1 MAKAQ
6 PQKVAELLKR
16 MAVYGA
22 SADQVPPTI
31 FWPFNETAH
40 GVAPWNYQCPQ
51 CKHSGAQLDSQGRR
65 HFDPWCDDVVCGVGP
80 PAPPD
85 TPAADEAAPH
95 PEEDEGGE
103 AEWYGFGT

>member
-1 MAKAQ
+1 MARPRIRCRRQ
-6 PQKVAELLKR
+6 
-16 MAVYGA
+16 
-22 SADQVPPTI
+22 S
-31 FWPFNETAH
+31 WPFNETAH